1 MLEYGATPDVSM
13 SDGSTPL
20 HWAAFGGHIEII
32 SDLLAH
38 NANPNIIN
46 SEGLSAF
53 DLALKHGH
61 EDAATLLEKAM
72 IANRA

>member
-1 MLEYGATPDVSM
+1 M

-32 SDLLAH
+32 SDLLNH

-61 EDAATLLEKAM
+61 EDAATLL
-72 IANRA
+72 